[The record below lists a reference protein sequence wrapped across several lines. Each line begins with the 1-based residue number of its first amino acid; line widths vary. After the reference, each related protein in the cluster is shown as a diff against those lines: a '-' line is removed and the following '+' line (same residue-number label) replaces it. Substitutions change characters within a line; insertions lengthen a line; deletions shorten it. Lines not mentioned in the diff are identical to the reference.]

1 MSTSFREASL
11 AQLTATTI
19 GLQGIQDF
27 STDGTPVGGVAF
39 IRVAQANNPNLDPE
53 ESDNINVGLIW
64 SPNDNFNLKL
74 DYWAIDYTDL
84 ITIESA
90 QGKVIANP
98 LDPDVKRTV
107 GGTLTGVT
115 TCLLYTSPSP
125 RDAHESRMPSS
136 A

>member
-1 MSTSFREASL
+1 MIT
-11 AQLTATTI
+11 
-19 GLQGIQDF
+19 
-27 STDGTPVGGVAF
+27 
-39 IRVAQANNPNLDPE
+39 
-53 ESDNINVGLIW
+53 LI
-64 SPNDNFNLKL
+64 LKL

-115 TCLLYTSPSP
+115 TSYFNASAVDTNGFDLEMTYDFDTGL
-125 RDAHESRMPSS
+125 RFSS
-136 A
+136 SWFKSYAYASV